1 MTGRELSENL
11 NYLGMSSG
19 IRKLALK
26 EKLATAEKLAVM
38 NEVEVC
44 DLVANE
50 YELVYAENEEIGL
63 VRKDKMDEYN
73 NGEIE
78 NIVGDVYLINLEDGN
93 TVELGADDFEV
104 ERDGILPM
112 WGWLWSFSDSADDY
126 FMDELDGIKKMSE
139 CGFRIYEH
147 DEWGYFFGID
157 GCGYSFYDEHWIPL
171 YKKRGLQW
179 HDPKAEQEYRM
190 RMNGCEKKKLGTKE
204 CWFKGDEFVEEV
216 L

>member
-1 MTGRELSENL
+1 
-11 NYLGMSSG
+11 
-19 IRKLALK
+19 
-26 EKLATAEKLAVM
+26 
-38 NEVEVC
+38 
-44 DLVANE
+44 
-50 YELVYAENEEIGL
+50 
-63 VRKDKMDEYN
+63 
-73 NGEIE
+73 
-78 NIVGDVYLINLEDGN
+78 
-93 TVELGADDFEV
+93 
-104 ERDGILPM
+104 
-112 WGWLWSFSDSADDY
+112 
-126 FMDELDGIKKMSE
+126 MDELDGIKKMSE

-179 HDPKAEQEYRM
+179 HDPKAEQEYQM

>member
-1 MTGRELSENL
+1 MARAGMTISDAAHEWVRE
-11 NYLGMSSG
+11 
-19 IRKLALK
+19 
-26 EKLATAEKLAVM
+26 M
-38 NEVEVC
+38 NAYPQEMIETLMQTKPDDWHEVTMPRVC
-44 DLVANE
+44 DR
-50 YELVYAENEEIGL
+50 VYVCNLPDGCE
-63 VRKDKMDEYN
+63 DYDP

-78 NIVGDVYLINLEDGN
+78 NIAGDVYLINLEDGN

-104 ERDGILPM
+104 ERDSVLPM

-171 YKKRGLQW
+171 YKKRGLRW

>member
-1 MTGRELSENL
+1 MIKNGMTISDAAHEWVREMNAYPQEMIETLMQAKPDDWHEVTKPCRRDKVRIFNMP
-11 NYLGMSSG
+11 NTG
-19 IRKLALK
+19 
-26 EKLATAEKLAVM
+26 EK
-38 NEVEVC
+38 
-44 DLVANE
+44 
-50 YELVYAENEEIGL
+50 Y
-63 VRKDKMDEYN
+63 DEY
-73 NGEIE
+73 GKIE
-78 NIVGDVYLINLEDGN
+78 DIVGDIYIVKLDDGE
-93 TVELGADDFEV
+93 TVELKEDDFEV
-104 ERDGILPM
+104 ERNSALPM

-126 FMDELDGIKKMSE
+126 FMEELDGIKQMSE

-190 RMNGCEKKKLGTKE
+190 RMNGCKKKKLGNKE
-204 CWFKGDEFVEEV
+204 YWFKADEFVEEV